1 MDWISW
7 LDNYLISCDGFDRIG
22 GTGSIPDLGTGST
35 GHHYMTSTP
44 NSKSP
49 SFGAALSGQDH
60 DLCGND
66 PPVNFTR
73 SLPRSAKD
81 FSTLMY
87 RNAPKSSNLASIAS
101 LYHDDVDDV
110 LDDDDSVD
118 QRRKQ
123 MKILQGLARE
133 MNWSLPV
140 AATTYETYSPS
151 RFNRYSTRLIRL
163 LTQFHHLIPPW
174 GFFLGGVKWWRQRR
188 HVLSVVD
195 EWHTAERAAQWRH
208 QRHK

>member
-1 MDWISW
+1 MNNWFAWWNAPHTNTFIVTDRR
-7 LDNYLISCDGFDRIG
+7 NYKLIRNDVTFQLNLFVVFDRIG
-22 GTGSIPDLGTGST
+22 GTGSIPDLGAGSA

-44 NSKSP
+44 NPKSP
-49 SFGAALSGQDH
+49 AFGAGVSGQDR

-87 RNAPKSSNLASIAS
+87 RNVPKPSNLASIAS
-101 LYHDDVDDV
+101 IYQDDVDDV
-110 LDDDDSVD
+110 LDEDDDVD
-118 QRRKQ
+118 QRRNQ

-140 AATTYETYSPS
+140 ATTNFDTYSPS
-151 RFNRYSTRLIRL
+151 RFNRY
-163 LTQFHHLIPPW
+163 LTINIISCSPIA
-174 GFFLGGVKWWRQRR
+174 GFN
-188 HVLSVVD
+188 S
-195 EWHTAERAAQWRH
+195 
-208 QRHK
+208 